1 MKPAQ
6 MLLIPC
12 LLLAAADLP
21 ADEAGAPVGTA
32 ITFRKDL
39 DLTENDEAILR
50 AFITHAVEYAD
61 KLTAENVAAKCAE
74 APEMFAWIQFR
85 YLNCLNLA
93 YELTGDTKYLDLLR
107 DKFALFQKVLRKS
120 DDGYLGWWGK
130 PIPPRQLKDNPGLQI
145 EELQM
150 TFRAI
155 GMLSRWIEL
164 ARQDPNYAKANAATI
179 DAYIELMTKSLYP
192 KWDAHGFFAEIPGR
206 GGVYHGL
213 DYPHPQR
220 TTLSF
225 EKLSIVV
232 DGLLK
237 LYRVTGDDQYLKRAL
252 QIGAWFRSNLLLK
265 DGHYEWM
272 SWVPAGK
279 WDVNPGKDDAW
290 AVSWIAPDPNAPWY
304 VAALSIALNLY
315 QHGLLFDDTD
325 LARFIATQKTMC
337 WNGDMEKPE
346 YRTVAGTTSKWVKGR
361 FLSDQLAHYDATLRK
376 LAFAGPHEA
385 QRVTDAASSWKGGAN
400 AQDYVREKY
409 LMAPVVAKNPKPY
422 ATYGQAFLAKPENRA
437 FHDTLAAETKDAN
450 HPVPRRPS
458 EMGLKAE

>member
-1 MKPAQ
+1 MIIRV
-6 MLLIPC
+6 LLILSVLLPAAG
-12 LLLAAADLP
+12 LLA
-21 ADEAGAPVGTA
+21 DEPGAPVGDA

-39 DLTENDEAILR
+39 KLNGDDETILR

-93 YELTGDTKYLDLLR
+93 YELTGNTAYLDLLKNR
-107 DKFALFQKVLRKS
+107 FALFQKALHKS

-130 PIPPRQLKDNPGLQI
+130 PIKPRQLKDNPGLQI

-155 GMLSRWIEL
+155 GMLSRWVEL
-164 ARQDPNYAKANAATI
+164 ARSNPAYVKANAATI
-179 DAYIELMTKSLYP
+179 DAYVELMTKSLYP

-213 DYPHPQR
+213 EHPHPWKV
-220 TTLSF
+220 TLSF

-232 DGLLK
+232 DGLLA
-237 LYRVTGDDQYLKRAL
+237 LYRVTGDERYLRRAL
-252 QIGAWFRSNLLLK
+252 EIGAWFRSNLILK

-272 SWVPAGK
+272 SWVPAGP
-279 WDVNPGKDDAW
+279 WDVSPTKDDAW
-290 AVSWIAPDPNAPWY
+290 AVSWIAPDPNGPWY
-304 VAALSIALNLY
+304 VAALSIAMNLY
-315 QHGLLFDDTD
+315 QHGVLFDDTD

-337 WNGDMEKPE
+337 WNGDMDKPE

-361 FLSDQLAHYDATLRK
+361 FLSDQLAHYDPTLRR

-385 QRVTDAASSWKGGAN
+385 QRVKDAASSWKGGAN

-409 LMAPVVAKNPKPY
+409 LMAPKVAENPKPY
-422 ATYGQAFLAKPENRA
+422 AAAGKAFLAKPENKA
-437 FHDTLAAETKDAN
+437 FCDKLAAETKDAN
-450 HPVPRRPS
+450 HPVPRKPS
-458 EMGLKAE
+458 DMGLKRE